1 MKFNDKCGTDLSSS
15 AFDTSLPLCEE
26 KLKKGFPHEEEK
38 GTKYAK
44 GLFPLRVPS
53 LLCFLRAGKEE
64 TTAQRFREIGILI
77 MVVRE
82 TRTMA

>member
-15 AFDTSLPLCEE
+15 AFDTSFPVQKKVE
-26 KLKKGFPHEEEK
+26 KGVRHQEEK
-38 GTKYAK
+38 GTKYTK

>member
-44 GLFPLRVPS
+44 GLFSLRVPS
-53 LLCFLRAGKEE
+53 LLCFLRAGKRRNHSAKL
-64 TTAQRFREIGILI
+64 TIIVKKT
-77 MVVRE
+77 VY
-82 TRTMA
+82 

>member
-1 MKFNDKCGTDLSSS
+1 MINVGLI
-15 AFDTSLPLCEE
+15 SLRLPSILRFRRV
-26 KLKKGFPHEEEK
+26 KKSRKRGPHQEEE
-38 GTKYAK
+38 GTKYTK